1 MKGRASLPGAD
12 ELFRVTSIEKG
23 RGRGA
28 KQPATEA
35 QQDDREPAERVPSG
49 RQRHDEK
56 VTFYCTAE
64 ELIDLE
70 DARILLRREH
80 GVAVDRGRIVRE
92 ALAQVL
98 SELERDGAE
107 APLVKRL
114 HQMTGGAAMR
124 GGVRAVDLIA
134 RKRDGGEIAGDELR
148 DSCSPTPARS
158 CPTTRWPRS

>member
-28 KQPATEA
+28 KQPSEDRSTEEA
-35 QQDDREPAERVPSG
+35 AERVPSG

-56 VTFYCTAE
+56 VTFYCTAD

-70 DARILLRREH
+70 NARILLRREH

-114 HQMTGGAAMR
+114 
-124 GGVRAVDLIA
+124 
-134 RKRDGGEIAGDELR
+134 
-148 DSCSPTPARS
+148 
-158 CPTTRWPRS
+158 TR

>member
-12 ELFRVTSIEKG
+12 ELFRVTSIDKG
-23 RGRGA
+23 RGGRA
-28 KQPATEA
+28 ARQEA
-35 QQDDREPAERVPSG
+35 ERDQQQERRPAERVPSG

-64 ELIDLE
+64 ELVDLE
-70 DARILLRREH
+70 NARLLLRREH

-107 APLVKRL
+107 ATLVKRL
-114 HQMTGGAAMR
+114 TGR
-124 GGVRAVDLIA
+124 
-134 RKRDGGEIAGDELR
+134 
-148 DSCSPTPARS
+148 
-158 CPTTRWPRS
+158 

>member
-23 RGRGA
+23 RGA
-28 KQPATEA
+28 KQPAEEA
-35 QQDDREPAERVPSG
+35 PRGGREPAERVPSG

-56 VTFYCTAE
+56 VTFYCTAD

-70 DARILLRREH
+70 NARILLRREH

-98 SELERDGAE
+98 SELERDGAD
-107 APLVKRL
+107 ATLVKRL
-114 HQMTGGAAMR
+114 A
-124 GGVRAVDLIA
+124 
-134 RKRDGGEIAGDELR
+134 K
-148 DSCSPTPARS
+148 
-158 CPTTRWPRS
+158 

>member
-12 ELFRVTSIEKG
+12 ELFRVTSIEKS

-28 KQPATEA
+28 TQPAAEEA
-35 QQDDREPAERVPSG
+35 QRDDREPAERVPSG

-56 VTFYCTAE
+56 VTFYCTAD
-64 ELIDLE
+64 ELMDLE
-70 DARILLRREH
+70 NARLLLRRDH

-98 SELERDGAE
+98 SELERDGAD

-114 HQMTGGAAMR
+114 
-124 GGVRAVDLIA
+124 
-134 RKRDGGEIAGDELR
+134 
-148 DSCSPTPARS
+148 
-158 CPTTRWPRS
+158 TR

>member
-28 KQPATEA
+28 KQPAEEARPTEA
-35 QQDDREPAERVPSG
+35 PAERVPSG

-64 ELIDLE
+64 ELLDLE
-70 DARILLRREH
+70 NARILLRREH

-98 SELERDGAE
+98 SELERDGAD
-107 APLVKRL
+107 APLVRRL
-114 HQMTGGAAMR
+114 
-124 GGVRAVDLIA
+124 
-134 RKRDGGEIAGDELR
+134 
-148 DSCSPTPARS
+148 
-158 CPTTRWPRS
+158 TR

>member
-12 ELFRVTSIEKG
+12 ELFRVTSIDKG

-28 KQPATEA
+28 EQPADEPRR
-35 QQDDREPAERVPSG
+35 DDREPAERVPSG

-64 ELIDLE
+64 ELMDLE
-70 DARILLRREH
+70 NARLLLRREH

-98 SELERDGAE
+98 SELERDGAD
-107 APLVKRL
+107 ASLVKRL
-114 HQMTGGAAMR
+114 
-124 GGVRAVDLIA
+124 
-134 RKRDGGEIAGDELR
+134 
-148 DSCSPTPARS
+148 
-158 CPTTRWPRS
+158 TR

>member
-28 KQPATEA
+28 KQPAEEA
-35 QQDDREPAERVPSG
+35 RPAGEPAERVPSG

-56 VTFYCTAE
+56 VTFYCTAD
-64 ELIDLE
+64 ELMDLE
-70 DARILLRREH
+70 NARLLLRRQH
-80 GVAVDRGRIVRE
+80 GIAVDRGRIVRE

-114 HQMTGGAAMR
+114 
-124 GGVRAVDLIA
+124 
-134 RKRDGGEIAGDELR
+134 
-148 DSCSPTPARS
+148 
-158 CPTTRWPRS
+158 TR